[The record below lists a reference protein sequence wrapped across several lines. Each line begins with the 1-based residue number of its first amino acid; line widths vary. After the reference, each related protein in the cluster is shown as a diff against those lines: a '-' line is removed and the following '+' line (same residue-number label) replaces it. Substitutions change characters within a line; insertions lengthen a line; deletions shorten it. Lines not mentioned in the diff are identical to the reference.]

1 VAPEP
6 ADLLAPLR
14 DDPSRSGIFCDFDG
28 TLADIVDDPE
38 RSRPVEGAVDV
49 LADLAR
55 AYARVGVVSGRPAAF
70 LVDHLGPATGAGD
83 LLLAGLYGLEVV
95 RDGEVTPSSEARE
108 WRPVVEE
115 ATERTRSAAP
125 RGINVEAKGLTLV
138 LHFRGAPD
146 LAADAEALAEQEA
159 ADTGLVVE
167 AGRLSFELRPP
178 LDTSKGT
185 VVAEAAAGLAAACFL
200 GDDTG
205 DLTAFDALDDLAADG
220 ASTVRVGVRSAEAP
234 DALLRRADLVVDG
247 PTEVVALLRRL
258 VP

>member
-1 VAPEP
+1 MAPEP
-6 ADLLAPLR
+6 AELFAPLR
-14 DDPSRSGIFCDFDG
+14 DEPSRAGIFCDFDG
-28 TLADIVDDPE
+28 TLSDIVDDPE
-38 RSRPVEGAVDV
+38 QSRPVDGAVDA

-70 LVDHLGPATGAGD
+70 LFDHLGPATGAGD

-95 RDGEVTPSSEARE
+95 RDGEVVPSDEARE

-115 ATERTRSAAP
+115 ATERARSAAP
-125 RGINVEAKGLTLV
+125 AGVNVEAKGLTLV
-138 LHFRGAPD
+138 LHFRGAPER
-146 LAADAEALAEQEA
+146 ADDARALADREA
-159 ADTGLVVE
+159 ADSGLVAE
-167 AGRLSFELRPP
+167 PGRLSFELRPP

-185 VVAEAAAGLAAACFL
+185 VVADAAAGLAAACFL

-205 DLTAFDALDDLAADG
+205 DLTAFDALDELAAGG

-234 DALLRRADLVVDG
+234 DELLRRADIVVDG
-247 PTEVVALLRRL
+247 PSGVVTLLRRL